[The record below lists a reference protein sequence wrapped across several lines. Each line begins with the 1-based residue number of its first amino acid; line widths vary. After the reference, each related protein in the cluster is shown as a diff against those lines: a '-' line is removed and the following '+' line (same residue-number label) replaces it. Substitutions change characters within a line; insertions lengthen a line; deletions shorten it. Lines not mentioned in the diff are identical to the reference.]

1 MEAQV
6 NKLQDIKHQLEMS
19 IEYVNLKMN
28 QGGHSYE
35 ILLDYIDTIREIM
48 NEIDVENDNKTKAQ
62 ENDPIDELQS
72 INDDFYEVC
81 SFAYRK
87 WAEGEE
93 NADKVLADLFD
104 ETARIHREL
113 NETIE
118 EVDFQMN
125 RECAEKE
132 ELKDEL
138 EWATKE
144 KEELKDDLEWATKEI
159 EDCHHE
165 IMCMTRELQ
174 ELA

>member
-81 SFAYRK
+81 RFAYWK

-93 NADKVLADLFD
+93 NADKVLADLFG

-125 RECAEKE
+125 REGAEKE
-132 ELKDEL
+132 ELI
-138 EWATKE
+138 
-144 KEELKDDLEWATKEI
+144 DDLEWAMQEI
-159 EDCHHE
+159 EDCQHE
-165 IMCMTRELQ
+165 IMCMSRELQ

>member
-81 SFAYRK
+81 SFAYWK

-118 EVDFQMN
+118 EADLQMN
-125 RECAEKE
+125 RERAEKE
-132 ELKDEL
+132 ELKDE
-138 EWATKE
+138 
-144 KEELKDDLEWATKEI
+144 LEWATKEI